1 MSGELKV
8 LACRHSMFE
17 EGSALA
23 EIVAV
28 AAVSA
33 LTFVVIL
40 ALYGWG

>member
-1 MSGELKV
+1 
-8 LACRHSMFE
+8 MFE
-17 EGSALA
+17 EGSVFS

-33 LTFVVIL
+33 VAFILIL